1 MLEKAKLLNRLI
13 PERRSNNGPYL
24 LVDAFRNGICHVY
37 SAHDSTYTFRRKRIT
52 TRHLRRS
59 SEYPYAVLGAL
70 IFPAILFVQE
80 GNITIRRTRAGAAFL
95 IAILGGGVMSV
106 VLGTI
111 GVLAVY
117 SLFM

>member
-1 MLEKAKLLNRLI
+1 MGPTYWWMLFGMALVTYI
-13 PERRSNNGPYL
+13 PRMIPLTWLDGKELPPIVTGVL
-24 LVDAFRNGICHVY
+24 RNI
-37 SAHDSTYTFRRKRIT
+37 
-52 TRHLRRS
+52 
-59 SEYPYAVLGAL
+59 PYAVLGAL

-80 GNITIRRTRAGAAFL
+80 GNLLFGIIGAAAAFL
-95 IAILGGGVMSV
+95 IAIVGGGVMSV